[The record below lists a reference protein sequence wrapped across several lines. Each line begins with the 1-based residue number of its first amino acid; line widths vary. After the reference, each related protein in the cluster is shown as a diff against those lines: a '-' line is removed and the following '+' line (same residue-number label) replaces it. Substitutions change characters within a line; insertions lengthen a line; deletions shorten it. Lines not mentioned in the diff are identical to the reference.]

1 MDLVSLILSAAS
13 LLVTLILLVIVLLS
27 SRKDGQSE
35 LRMEISNSL
44 SAFGKT
50 ISDNQRSASESQDK
64 RLSSMEQNNALDF
77 ERLRKS
83 QEDRIGSLEKSNE
96 QKLELLRRSQEER
109 IGSFEQSNEQK
120 LELLRRSQEERIGSL
135 EKSNEEKLEAIRQ
148 TVERRLSAI
157 QNENNEKLE
166 SMQKIVDEKL
176 EKTLES
182 RITESFKVVS
192 AQLEQVYKGLGE
204 MQSVAAGVTD
214 LKKVL
219 SNVKTRGILGEAQ
232 LSAILSEILS
242 PEQYDV
248 DIATKPGSRDRVEF
262 AIRLPG
268 DGETPVYLPID
279 SKFPGETFAQLQDAY
294 EQGDPAAIEQA
305 AKMLEIRLKGEAKDI
320 REKYIDPPHTTDF
333 GILFLPFEGLYAEA
347 VNRGYIEE
355 LQRTYRINV
364 TGPSTMAAFLNSL
377 QMGFRTLAIQKRSSE
392 VWLVLGA
399 VKTEFEKFGDILD
412 RSQQKLR
419 QVNDELD
426 TLIGT
431 RTRAINRKLK
441 DVEKLDAP
449 DAGKLLES

>member
-1 MDLVSLILSAAS
+1 MELAALIVSGAS
-13 LLVTLILLVIVLLS
+13 LLLALVILVILLLS
-27 SRKDGQSE
+27 NRKDGASE

-44 SAFGKT
+44 QAFGKT

-83 QEDRIGSLEKSNE
+83 QEDRIGSLE
-96 QKLELLRRSQEER
+96 QT
-109 IGSFEQSNEQK
+109 NEQK

-148 TVERRLSAI
+148 TMERRLSAI
-157 QNENNEKLE
+157 QSENAEKLE
-166 SMQKIVDEKL
+166 SMQRIVDEKL

-192 AQLEQVYKGLGE
+192 TQLEQVYKGLGE

-242 PEQYDV
+242 PEQYAC

-279 SKFPGETFAQLQDAY
+279 AKFPGETFAQLQDAY
-294 EQGDPAAIEQA
+294 EKGDPAAIEQA
-305 AKMLEIRLKGEAKDI
+305 AKMLEIRLKAEAKDI
-320 REKYIDPPHTTDF
+320 RDKYIDPPHTTDF

-347 VNRGYIEE
+347 VNRGFIEE

-377 QMGFRTLAIQKRSSE
+377 QMGFRTLAIQKRSGE
-392 VWLVLGA
+392 VWQVLGA
-399 VKTEFEKFGDILD
+399 VKTEFEKFGDILN

-441 DVEKLDAP
+441 DVERLDMPEA
-449 DAGKLLES
+449 DKLLDT

>member
-1 MDLVSLILSAAS
+1 MELIALILSGITLAVM
-13 LLVTLILLVIVLLS
+13 LVILIVLLLS
-27 SRKDGQSE
+27 GRKDHSAE
-35 LRMEISNSL
+35 LRMEISNTL
-44 SAFGKT
+44 SAFGKS
-50 ISDNQRSASESQDK
+50 ISDNQRIASESQDK
-64 RLSSMEQNNALDF
+64 RLSAMEQNTALDL

-83 QEDRIGSLEKSNE
+83 QEDRISSLEQSNG
-96 QKLELLRRSQEER
+96 QNLDLLRRSQEDR
-109 IGSFEQSNEQK
+109 IGSLEKSNEQK

-148 TVERRLSAI
+148 TVERRLSAM
-157 QNENNEKLE
+157 QTENAEKLDA
-166 SMQKIVDEKL
+166 MQKVVDEKL

-192 AQLEQVYKGLGE
+192 TQLEQVYKGLGE
-204 MQSVAAGVTD
+204 MQTVAAGVTD

-219 SNVKTRGILGEAQ
+219 SSVKARGILGEAQ
-232 LSAILSEILS
+232 LSAILAEILS
-242 PEQYDV
+242 PEQYETNV
-248 DIATKPGSRDRVEF
+248 ATKPGSKDRVEF

-268 DGETPVYLPID
+268 DGETPVLLPID
-279 SKFPGETFAQLQDAY
+279 AKFPGETFAQLQDAY
-294 EQGDPAAIEQA
+294 ESGDPEQIAAA
-305 AKMLEIRLKGEAKDI
+305 AKMLEIRLKSEAKDI
-320 REKYIDPPHTTDF
+320 RDKYIDPPHTTDF

-347 VNRGYIEE
+347 VNRGLIEE
-355 LQRTYRINV
+355 LQRMYRINV

-392 VWLVLGA
+392 VWQVLGA
-399 VKTEFEKFGDILD
+399 VKTEFEKFGDTLN

-441 DVEKLDAP
+441 DVEKLDSF
-449 DAGKLLES
+449 DSGRLLDS

>member
-1 MDLVSLILSAAS
+1 MELAALIISG
-13 LLVTLILLVIVLLS
+13 VTLVVMLIILIVLLLS
-27 SRKDGQSE
+27 NRKDNTAE
-35 LRMEISNSL
+35 LRMELNSTLSTFGQSISE
-44 SAFGKT
+44 
-50 ISDNQRSASESQDK
+50 NQRIASEAQDK
-64 RLSSMEQNNALDF
+64 RLSGMEQNNALDF

-83 QEDRIGSLEKSNE
+83 QEDRISSL
-96 QKLELLRRSQEER
+96 
-109 IGSFEQSNEQK
+109 EQSNEQK
-120 LELLRRSQEERIGSL
+120 LE
-135 EKSNEEKLEAIRQ
+135 AIRQ
-148 TVERRLSAI
+148 TMERRLSSI
-157 QNENNEKLE
+157 QTENAEKLE
-166 SMQKIVDEKL
+166 KMQKVVDEKL

-182 RITESFKVVS
+182 RISESFKVVS
-192 AQLEQVYKGLGE
+192 TQLEQVYKGLGE
-204 MQSVAAGVTD
+204 MQAVAAGVTD

-242 PEQYDV
+242 PEQYEV

-279 SKFPGETFAQLQDAY
+279 AKFPGETFSQLQDAY
-294 EQGDPAAIEQA
+294 ESGDAERVTAA
-305 AKMLEIRLKGEAKDI
+305 AKMLEIRLKAEAKDI
-320 REKYIDPPHTTDF
+320 HDKYIDPPHTTDF

-347 VNRGYIEE
+347 VNRGLIEE
-355 LQRTYRINV
+355 LQRTCRINV

-392 VWLVLGA
+392 VWQVLGA

-419 QVNDELD
+419 QVNDDLD

-441 DVEKLDAP
+441 DVEKLDSF
-449 DAGKLLES
+449 DSGSLLDS

>member
-1 MDLVSLILSAAS
+1 MELAALIVTCITLV
-13 LLVTLILLVIVLLS
+13 VMLVILIMLMLN
-27 SRKDGQSE
+27 SRKDGSSE
-35 LRMEISNSL
+35 LRMEINNSL
-44 SAFGKT
+44 QAFGKS
-50 ISDNQRSASESQDK
+50 ISDNQRTASESQDK
-64 RLSSMEQNNALDF
+64 RLSAMEQNNALDF

-83 QEDRIGSLEKSNE
+83 QEDRISSL
-96 QKLELLRRSQEER
+96 
-109 IGSFEQSNEQK
+109 EQSNEQK
-120 LELLRRSQEERIGSL
+120 LELLRRSQEERINSL

-148 TVERRLSAI
+148 TIERRLSAM
-157 QNENNEKLE
+157 QTENAEKLDQ
-166 SMQKIVDEKL
+166 MQKVVDEKL

-192 AQLEQVYKGLGE
+192 TQLEQVYKGLGE
-204 MQSVAAGVTD
+204 MQAVAAGVTD

-219 SNVKTRGILGEAQ
+219 SNVKTRGILGESQ

-242 PEQYDV
+242 PEQYDT

-262 AIRLPG
+262 AIKLPG

-279 SKFPGETFAQLQDAY
+279 AKFPGETFAQLQDAY
-294 EQGDPAAIEQA
+294 ESGDPEQIAAA
-305 AKMLEIRLKGEAKDI
+305 AKMLEIRLKAEAKDI
-320 REKYIDPPHTTDF
+320 HDKYIDPPHTTDF

-347 VNRGYIEE
+347 VNRGFIEE

-392 VWLVLGA
+392 VWQVLGA

-441 DVEKLDAP
+441 DVEKLDSF
-449 DAGKLLES
+449 DSGNLLDS

>member
-1 MDLVSLILSAAS
+1 MELIALILSGITLAVM
-13 LLVTLILLVIVLLS
+13 LVILIVLLLS
-27 SRKDGQSE
+27 GRKDHSAE
-35 LRMEISNSL
+35 LRMEISNTL
-44 SAFGKT
+44 SAFGKS
-50 ISDNQRSASESQDK
+50 ISDNQRIASESQDK
-64 RLSSMEQNNALDF
+64 RLSAMEQNTALDL

-83 QEDRIGSLEKSNE
+83 QEDRISSLEQSNG
-96 QKLELLRRSQEER
+96 QNLDLLRRSQEDR
-109 IGSFEQSNEQK
+109 IGSLEKSNEQK

-148 TVERRLSAI
+148 TVERRLSAM
-157 QNENNEKLE
+157 QTENAEKLDA
-166 SMQKIVDEKL
+166 MQKVVDEKL

-192 AQLEQVYKGLGE
+192 TQLEQVYKGLGE
-204 MQSVAAGVTD
+204 MQTVAAGVTD

-219 SNVKTRGILGEAQ
+219 SSVKARGILGEAQ
-232 LSAILSEILS
+232 LSAILAEILS
-242 PEQYDV
+242 PEQYETNV
-248 DIATKPGSRDRVEF
+248 ATKPGSKDRVEF

-268 DGETPVYLPID
+268 DGETPVLLPID
-279 SKFPGETFAQLQDAY
+279 AKFPGETFAQLQDAY
-294 EQGDPAAIEQA
+294 ESGDPEQIATA
-305 AKMLEIRLKGEAKDI
+305 AKMLEIRLKSEAKDI
-320 REKYIDPPHTTDF
+320 RDKYIDPPHTTDF

-347 VNRGYIEE
+347 VNRGLIEE
-355 LQRTYRINV
+355 LQRMYRINV

-392 VWLVLGA
+392 VWQVLGA
-399 VKTEFEKFGDILD
+399 VKTEFEKFGDTLN

-441 DVEKLDAP
+441 DVEKLDSF
-449 DAGKLLES
+449 DSGKLLDS

>member
-1 MDLVSLILSAAS
+1 MELAALILSGAS
-13 LLVTLILLVIVLLS
+13 LLLALVILAVLLLS
-27 SRKDGQSE
+27 NKKDGQAE
-35 LRMEISNSL
+35 LRMEINSTL
-44 SAFGKT
+44 QAFGQT
-50 ISDNQRSASESQDK
+50 ISENQRSASESQDK
-64 RLSSMEQNNALDF
+64 RLSSLEQNNALDF

-83 QEDRIGSLEKSNE
+83 QEDRIGSLEQSNA
-96 QKLELLRRSQEER
+96 QRLESLRRSQEER
-109 IGSFEQSNEQK
+109 IGSLEQSNVQK

-135 EKSNEEKLEAIRQ
+135 EKSNEAKLESIRQ
-148 TVERRLSAI
+148 AMESKLSAI
-157 QNENNEKLE
+157 QTENAEKLE
-166 SMQKIVDEKL
+166 KMQKVVDEKL
-176 EKTLES
+176 EKTLEN
-182 RITESFKVVS
+182 RISESFKVVS
-192 AQLEQVYKGLGE
+192 SQLEQVYKGLGE
-204 MQSVAAGVTD
+204 MQNVAAGVTD

-242 PEQYDV
+242 PEQYAC
-248 DIATKPGSRDRVEF
+248 DIATKSSSRDRVEF

-279 SKFPGETFAQLQDAY
+279 AKFPGETFAQLQDAY
-294 EQGDPAAIEQA
+294 EKGDPAAIDQA
-305 AKMLEIRLKGEAKDI
+305 AKMLEIRLKAEAKDI
-320 REKYIDPPHTTDF
+320 RDKYIDPPHTTDF

-347 VNRGYIEE
+347 VNRGFIEE

-377 QMGFRTLAIQKRSSE
+377 QMGFRTLAIQKRSGE
-392 VWLVLGA
+392 VWQVLGA
-399 VKTEFEKFGDILD
+399 VKTEFEKFGDILN

-441 DVEKLDAP
+441 DVERLDAP
-449 DAGKLLES
+449 EADKLLDA

>member
-1 MDLVSLILSAAS
+1 MELAALILSGIS
-13 LLVTLILLVIVLLS
+13 FLILVIVLFVLILN

-35 LRMEISNSL
+35 LRMELNNSL
-44 SAFGKT
+44 QAFGKT
-50 ISDNQRSASESQDK
+50 ISDNQRAASESQDK
-64 RLSSMEQNNALDF
+64 RLLSMENNNANDF
-77 ERLRKS
+77 DRLRKS
-83 QEDRIGSLEKSNE
+83 QEDRIS
-96 QKLELLRRSQEER
+96 
-109 IGSFEQSNEQK
+109 
-120 LELLRRSQEERIGSL
+120 SL

-148 TVERRLSAI
+148 TMERRLSAI
-157 QNENNEKLE
+157 QTENAEKLSE
-166 SMQKIVDEKL
+166 MQKVVDEKL
-176 EKTLES
+176 QKTLES
-182 RITESFKVVS
+182 RISESFKVVS
-192 AQLEQVYKGLGE
+192 TQLEQVYKGLGE
-204 MQSVAAGVTD
+204 MQAVAAGVTD

-242 PEQYDV
+242 PEQYAV
-248 DIATKPGSRDRVEF
+248 DTATKPGSRDRVEF

-268 DGETPVYLPID
+268 DGDEPVLLPID
-279 SKFPGETFAQLQDAY
+279 AKFPGETFSQLQDAY
-294 EQGDPAAIEQA
+294 DSGDPEQIAAA
-305 AKMLEIRLKGEAKDI
+305 AKMLEIRLKAEAKDI
-320 REKYIDPPHTTDF
+320 RDKYIDPPHTTDF

-347 VNRGYIEE
+347 VNRGFIEE

-392 VWLVLGA
+392 VWQVLGA

-419 QVNDELD
+419 QVNDDLD

-441 DVEKLDAP
+441 DVERLDAP
-449 DAGKLLES
+449 EAERLLD

>member
-1 MDLVSLILSAAS
+1 MELAALIVSGAS
-13 LLVTLILLVIVLLS
+13 LLLVLVILVILLLS
-27 SRKDGQSE
+27 NRKDGQSE
-35 LRMEISNSL
+35 LRMEITNALQS
-44 SAFGKT
+44 FGKS
-50 ISDNQRSASESQDK
+50 ISENQRTASESQDK
-64 RLSSMEQNNALDF
+64 RLSSMENNNALDF
-77 ERLRKS
+77 ERLRRS
-83 QEDRIGSLEKSNE
+83 QEERIVSLEQTNS
-96 QKLELLRRSQEER
+96 QKLDLLRRSQEER
-109 IGSFEQSNEQK
+109 IGSFEQSNDQK

-157 QNENNEKLE
+157 QTENAEKLE
-166 SMQKIVDEKL
+166 KMQQVVDEKL

-192 AQLEQVYKGLGE
+192 TQLEQVYKGLGE

-242 PEQYDV
+242 PEQYECDV
-248 DIATKPGSRDRVEF
+248 ATKPGSRDRVEF

-268 DGETPVYLPID
+268 DGDTPVYLPID
-279 SKFPGETFAQLQDAY
+279 AKFPGETFAQLQDAY
-294 EQGDPAAIEQA
+294 ESGDPQRISDA
-305 AKMLEIRLKGEAKDI
+305 AKMLEIRLKAEAKDI
-320 REKYIDPPHTTDF
+320 RDKYIDPPHTTDF

-347 VNRGYIEE
+347 VNRGFIEE
-355 LQRTYRINV
+355 LQRAYRINV

-377 QMGFRTLAIQKRSSE
+377 QMGFRTLAIQKRSGE
-392 VWLVLGA
+392 VWQVLSA

-441 DVEKLDAP
+441 DVERLDAP
-449 DAGKLLES
+449 DAGKLLDS